1 MSYHSPFSA
10 RYGSKDMRAI
20 WSEEAKRRGWRKVWV
35 AVAEAQTAAGL
46 VTAAQLDDLREHAQ
60 TINLRRA
67 AEIEAE
73 IGHDLMAELKA
84 FAEQCPTGG
93 PILHW
98 GMTSA
103 DVEDNVDVVR
113 QQQALTLLLERLRR
127 LLLLLASRIQA
138 TADLPVLGYTH
149 LQPAEPTTL
158 GYRLSTYGQEL
169 LRHFDAL
176 TDLRAALRGKGI
188 KGAVGTAASFADMLR
203 GTPVTPEMLEAT
215 VMEAL
220 GIEAYP
226 VTSQT
231 YPRLQDYTLL
241 SGLAGLAASLHKFA
255 FDLRWMQSPAVGQAA
270 EPFGEQQVGSSAMP
284 FKRNPVKAEKI
295 CSLARLVAA
304 HTAVA
309 WENAALS
316 LLERTLDDSAN
327 RRIIL
332 PESFLACDE
341 MLLCAIQIMEGL
353 EIEGLSAA
361 SRLEEFGPTAAT
373 ERLLTA
379 LVRAGADRQAMH
391 ARLRDHSMAAR
402 EAVLAGRP
410 SALADRLVAD
420 TTLLRYLQP
429 ARIRDSLEASTY
441 LGLAPDRAR
450 QMAAAIMAR
459 LGDDE
464 STAER
469 SSVPSHD

>member
-1 MSYHSPFSA
+1 MNYQSPFSV

-20 WSEEAKRRGWRKVWV
+20 WSEEAKRRGWRRVWI

-67 AEIEAE
+67 AEIESE
-73 IGHDLMAELKA
+73 IGHDLMAELKV
-84 FAEQCPTGG
+84 FAEQCPFGG

-103 DVEDNVDVVR
+103 DVEDNIDVVR
-113 QQQALTLLLERLRR
+113 QREALTLLLERLRR
-127 LLLLLASRIQA
+127 LLLPLASRIQA

-158 GYRLSTYGQEL
+158 GYRLSGYAQDL

-176 TDLRAALRGKGI
+176 TDLRAGLRGKGI
-188 KGAVGTAASFADMLR
+188 KGAVGTAATFAEMLS

-215 VMEAL
+215 VLEAL

-231 YPRLQDYTLL
+231 YPRLQDYALIG
-241 SGLAGLAASLHKFA
+241 GLAGLAASLHKFA
-255 FDLRWMQSPAVGQAA
+255 FDLRLMQSPAIGQAA

-304 HTAVA
+304 NATVA

-327 RRIIL
+327 RRVIL

-341 MLLCAIQIMEGL
+341 MLLSAIQIVEGL
-353 EIEGLSAA
+353 EIERLSAA
-361 SRLEEFGPTAAT
+361 SRLEEFAPMAAT
-373 ERLLTA
+373 ERLLNA
-379 LVRAGADRQAMH
+379 LVRAGADHQAMH
-391 ARLRDHSMAAR
+391 ARLRDHCLGAM
-402 EAVLAGRP
+402 EAIRAGRP
-410 SALADRLVAD
+410 NPLADRLIGD

-441 LGLAPDRAR
+441 LGLAPERAR

-464 STAER
+464 LTAAR
-469 SSVPSHD
+469 

>member
-1 MSYHSPFSA
+1 MNYHSPFSV
-10 RYGSKDMRAI
+10 RYGSKEMRAI
-20 WSEEAKRRGWRKVWV
+20 WSDEAKRRAWRRVWI

-67 AEIEAE
+67 AEIESE
-73 IGHDLMAELKA
+73 VGHDLMAELKA
-84 FAEQCPTGG
+84 FAEQCPSGG

-103 DVEDNVDVVR
+103 DVEDNIDVVR
-113 QQQALTLLLERLRR
+113 QREALTLLLERLRR
-127 LLLLLASRIQA
+127 LLLPLASRIQT

-158 GYRLSTYGQEL
+158 GYRLSGYAQDL

-176 TDLRAALRGKGI
+176 TDLRAGLRGKGI
-188 KGAVGTAASFADMLR
+188 KGAVGTAATFADILS

-215 VMEAL
+215 VLEAL

-231 YPRLQDYTLL
+231 YPRLQDYALL
-241 SGLAGLAASLHKFA
+241 GGLAGLAASLHKFA
-255 FDLRWMQSPAVGQAA
+255 FDLRLMQSPAVGQAA

-284 FKRNPVKAEKI
+284 FKRNPVRAERI

-304 HTAVA
+304 NATVA

-327 RRIIL
+327 RRVIL

-341 MLLCAIQIMEGL
+341 MLLSAIQIVEGL
-353 EIEGLSAA
+353 EIERLSAA
-361 SRLEEFGPTAAT
+361 SRLEEFAPMAAT
-373 ERLLTA
+373 ERLLNA

-391 ARLRDHSMAAR
+391 ARLRDHCLAAM
-402 EAVLAGRP
+402 EAVRAGRP
-410 SALADRLVAD
+410 SPLADRLIGD

-441 LGLAPDRAR
+441 LGHAPERAR

-464 STAER
+464 ITAAR
-469 SSVPSHD
+469 TSVASRD